1 MPRKKLNNPDELL
14 SQPIVVRVTE
24 KVFQKLEKLMKESGC
39 QSIGEVARMILSDQ
53 PIKCFYVDVSMNG
66 PMEQLALIRKELKA
80 IGININQQTRY
91 FHQSRSEA
99 QKSFYV
105 LKTAELYGQVGEKTE
120 ELLRIVNALAL
131 KWLSGS

>member
-1 MPRKKLNNPDELL
+1 MPRKKLENPEKIL
-14 SQPIVVRVTE
+14 SHPIIVRVTG

-53 PIKCFYVDVSMNG
+53 PIKCFYVDVSMNA

-91 FHQSRSEA
+91 FHQSINEA
-99 QKSFYV
+99 EKNFYA
-105 LKTAELYGQVGEKTE
+105 LKTAELYRQVGEKSE
-120 ELLRIVNALAL
+120 ALLRIVNALAV
-131 KWLSGS
+131 KWLQGL